1 MVRELA
7 AIAKVSEAV
16 IRGRVQAGAL
26 EAVSVSTDAP
36 YPEPDPAFALPVL
49 SGEQTAA
56 ADRLRDAVA
65 AAPFETLLLD
75 GVTGSGKTDV
85 YLEAIAAAVKAR
97 RQPLVLLPDI
107 ALTEPILTR
116 FAPTFGS
123 EPVAWHSRLL
133 AAPQPPP

>member
-65 AAPFETLLLD
+65 AATFETLLLD
-75 GVTGSGKTDV
+75 GVTGSGKNEV
-85 YLEAIAAAVKAR
+85 YMEAIAAAVKAG
-97 RQPLVLLPDI
+97 RQTLVLLPEI
-107 ALTEPILTR
+107 ALTERTEENTYELQSLMR
-116 FAPTFGS
+116 MSYAVF
-123 EPVAWHSRLL
+123 RLKTKKNN
-133 AAPQPPP
+133 